1 MSRILLVSATDLEHG
16 HSHLYDHEIHITGI
30 GKVSAAVETARL
42 IKEYKPGKILPS
54 KNKESSLLKFK
65 QEFEKLIR

>member
-1 MSRILLVSATDLEHG
+1 LLSEYSKNMSFDNKKI
-16 HSHLYDHEIHITGI
+16 
-30 GKVSAAVETARL
+30 L